1 MTEKCLHQDESDLS
15 FAAGDII
22 EIVEET
28 NADWWTGKVHGK
40 QGLMPSSYV
49 EKLREPVQQGPTAS
63 GASTTAKPVYKPF
76 GAAYHG
82 VTAPPP
88 SGQGVNN
95 VGLQEAPDT
104 EAKKDKF
111 GKYKNTVCSI
121 LVLSDSC
128 CPQTLLSWRIPLSAV

>member
-1 MTEKCLHQDESDLS
+1 LWAYPGDDESDLS

-28 NADWWTGKVHGK
+28 NADWWTGRVHGK

-49 EKLREPVQQGPTAS
+49 EKLREPVEQAPAANGAS
-63 GASTTAKPVYKPF
+63 GTAKPVYKPF

-82 VTAPPP
+82 TAAPPP
-88 SGQGVNN
+88 AGQGVNN

-104 EAKKDKF
+104 EAKKDRF
-111 GKYKNTVCSI
+111 GKYKNT
-121 LVLSDSC
+121 LAH
-128 CPQTLLSWRIPLSAV
+128 SAVGGVGFGAGSAIGGGLVRAIF